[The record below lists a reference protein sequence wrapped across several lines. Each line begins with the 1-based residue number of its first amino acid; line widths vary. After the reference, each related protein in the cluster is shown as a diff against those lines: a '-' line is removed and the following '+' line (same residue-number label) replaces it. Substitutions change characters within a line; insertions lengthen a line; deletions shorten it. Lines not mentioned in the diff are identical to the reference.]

1 MGDQVEGTVQNVL
14 EQETLKWVFVGGKG
28 GVGKTTCSSILS
40 ILLATVRSSV
50 LIISTDPAH
59 NLSDAFQQRFT
70 KTPTLVNGFS
80 NLYAMV
86 VLFTFTF
93 RDCFAFIFSFNCF
106 VLLLLH
112 IVMSYCRRWILLL
125 SMRTWVALMG
135 WTPCSPSSPAR
146 FPGLM
151 RP

>member
-1 MGDQVEGTVQNVL
+1 MFFFL
-14 EQETLKWVFVGGKG
+14 A
-28 GVGKTTCSSILS
+28 VGKQVHTPNSISKLHQAQRSTLFFLSLS
-40 ILLATVRSSV
+40 IIHCYARLKKKTVSFERNATLNDV
-50 LIISTDPAH
+50 
-59 NLSDAFQQRFT
+59 FQQRFT

-146 FPGLM
+146 FP
-151 RP
+151 